1 MVCDF
6 VIFCCWIG
14 GGRNVGWRIKDLV
27 VCELRIETD
36 EDVMILEDLKR
47 LREGYGWREGGSVG
61 QVCCGVED
69 YIC

>member
-6 VIFCCWIG
+6 VIFCCWVV
-14 GGRNVGWRIKDLV
+14 GRRGVGWWIKDLV

-47 LREGYGWREGGSVG
+47 LREGYG
-61 QVCCGVED
+61 
-69 YIC
+69 